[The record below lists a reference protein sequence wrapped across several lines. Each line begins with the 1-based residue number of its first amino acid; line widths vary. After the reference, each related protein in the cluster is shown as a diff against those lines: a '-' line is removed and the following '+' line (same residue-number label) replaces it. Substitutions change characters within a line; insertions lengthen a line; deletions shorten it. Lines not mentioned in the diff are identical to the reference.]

1 MTNGINSA
9 TAGII
14 EGRPNVVVIGGG
26 FGGVE
31 CIRAMRKVD
40 ANLILIDR
48 NNHSLFQ
55 PLLYQVATGVL
66 TDSAIA
72 TPLRRIFERQRNV
85 TVLLGD
91 VQRIDVDAR
100 TLYLGE
106 DSLQWDQLVLA
117 AGMRNNYFGNDQWEQ
132 HAPGMKTLGEATR
145 VRARILNAFEQ
156 AERAFAIGDHDEV
169 DSWLTFV
176 VVGGGA
182 TGVELSGAIK
192 QLAVDRIADGFKRLD
207 VSRARV
213 LLVDGGNRL
222 LAGMSTQSSKSAQKT
237 LESYGVE
244 VRLHTSV
251 TDVTAQGVQTDGEFI
266 NARTVIWGAGVTG
279 SPLATQLATGLGLSP
294 AHGGRVP
301 VNPDLTVSDRDDVRV
316 IGDLAQLKDTRT
328 DNDVPGVAQGA
339 LQMGTYA
346 GRDIARL
353 LAGRRSSGKV
363 VPFKYRDK
371 GMMATVGK
379 GRAVLDAFGLHL
391 SGFLAW
397 MVWALVHITFLINIR
412 SRFAAIWSWSWA
424 YVFNNGL
431 NELIIEPEEPS
442 VSLQGSSREGS
453 AKTGSEST

>member
-1 MTNGINSA
+1 MA
-9 TAGII
+9 
-14 EGRPNVVVIGGG
+14 
-26 FGGVE
+26 
-31 CIRAMRKVD
+31 
-40 ANLILIDR
+40 ILIDR

-72 TPLRRIFERQRNV
+72 TPLRRIFERQPNV
-85 TVLLGD
+85 TVLLGE
-91 VQRIDVDAR
+91 VERIDVDAR
-100 TLYLGE
+100 ELHLADDTLH
-106 DSLQWDQLVLA
+106 WDHLVLA
-117 AGMRNNYFGNDQWEQ
+117 AGMKNNYFGNDGWKQ

-145 VRARILNAFEQ
+145 VRDRILNAFEQ
-156 AERAFAIGDHDEV
+156 AQLAFAVGDHAQV

-192 QLAVDRIADGFKRLD
+192 QLAVDRIAGGFKRLD
-207 VSRARV
+207 VARARV
-213 LLVDGGNRL
+213 VLVDGGDRL
-222 LAGMSTQSSKSAQKT
+222 LAGMSTQSSKAAQRT

-244 VRLHTSV
+244 IRLNTSV
-251 TDVTAQGVQTDGEFI
+251 TDVTEHGVQTDGEFI

-279 SPLATQLATGLGLSP
+279 SPLAAQLAEGLGLKP

-301 VNPDLTVSDRDDVRV
+301 VNPDLTVGDRDDVRV
-316 IGDLAQLKDTRT
+316 IGDLAQLTDPRT
-328 DNDVPGVAQGA
+328 GHDVPGVAQGA

-346 GRDIARL
+346 GRSIERTL
-353 LAGRRSSGKV
+353 RGKGGSKPTK
-363 VPFKYRDK
+363 PFSYHDK

-379 GRAVLDAFGLHL
+379 GRAVLDAFGVHL

-431 NELIIEPEEPS
+431 NELIIQPEEQPS
-442 VSLQGSSREGS
+442 RARPASRGGGSNGS
-453 AKTGSEST
+453 DGSDQAS

>member
-9 TAGII
+9 KAGII

-100 TLYLGE
+100 TVYLGE

-132 HAPGMKTLGEATR
+132 HAPGMKTLAEATR

-213 LLVDGGNRL
+213 LLVDGGDRL
-222 LAGMSTQSSKSAQKT
+222 LAGMSTH
-237 LESYGVE
+237 E
-244 VRLHTSV
+244 
-251 TDVTAQGVQTDGEFI
+251 
-266 NARTVIWGAGVTG
+266 
-279 SPLATQLATGLGLSP
+279 
-294 AHGGRVP
+294 
-301 VNPDLTVSDRDDVRV
+301 
-316 IGDLAQLKDTRT
+316 
-328 DNDVPGVAQGA
+328 
-339 LQMGTYA
+339 
-346 GRDIARL
+346 L
-353 LAGRRSSGKV
+353 LPR
-363 VPFKYRDK
+363 
-371 GMMATVGK
+371 
-379 GRAVLDAFGLHL
+379 
-391 SGFLAW
+391 
-397 MVWALVHITFLINIR
+397 
-412 SRFAAIWSWSWA
+412 
-424 YVFNNGL
+424 
-431 NELIIEPEEPS
+431 
-442 VSLQGSSREGS
+442 
-453 AKTGSEST
+453 